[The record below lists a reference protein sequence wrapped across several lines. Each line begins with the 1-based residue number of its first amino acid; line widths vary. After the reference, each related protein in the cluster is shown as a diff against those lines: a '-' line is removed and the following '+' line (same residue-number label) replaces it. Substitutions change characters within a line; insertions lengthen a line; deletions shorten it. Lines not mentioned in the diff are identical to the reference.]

1 MREGREDEGGKRED
15 EGGKREKRKRRR
27 EMRNEDEGGER
38 EKREETENGAGG
50 DGEWK
55 EGGEER
61 GGSGCKI
68 VESFSVPV
76 AFTPYINTHTPLTPN
91 YNKAMSHSFCIT
103 LHHHETTCM
112 TFSLSHCY

>member
-1 MREGREDEGGKRED
+1 MREGRED

-27 EMRNEDEGGER
+27 EVRKEDEGGER

-50 DGEWK
+50 DGGWKK